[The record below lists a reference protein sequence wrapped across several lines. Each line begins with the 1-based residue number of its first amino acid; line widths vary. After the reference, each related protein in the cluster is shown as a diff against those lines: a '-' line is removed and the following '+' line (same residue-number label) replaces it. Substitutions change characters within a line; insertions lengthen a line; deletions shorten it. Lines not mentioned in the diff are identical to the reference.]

1 MKLTERLKKL
11 EAKAPAEQPIFVV
24 KFGTELTCL
33 QYGDDKYYR
42 LENES
47 EDDFIERILA
57 KVKKNPRPN
66 GFYLV
71 GNIC

>member
-1 MKLTERLKKL
+1 MKLSERLSRL
-11 EAKAPAEQPIFVV
+11 EAKVPAEQQIQVIR
-24 KFGTELTCL
+24 FGTELTSL

-42 LENES
+42 LENER
-47 EDDFIERILA
+47 EDQFTERILA
-57 KVKKNPRPN
+57 IVKKSPHPN